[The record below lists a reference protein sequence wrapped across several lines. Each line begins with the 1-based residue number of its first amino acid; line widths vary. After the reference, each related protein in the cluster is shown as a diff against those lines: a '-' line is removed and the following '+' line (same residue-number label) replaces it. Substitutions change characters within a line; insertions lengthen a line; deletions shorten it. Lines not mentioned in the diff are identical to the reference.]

1 MFSPATQERSTLL
14 LSAVVAIVIL
24 AAAVTAQPSRHSP
37 VDRLAN
43 LESDLR
49 FQLDLRWRADRSVYA
64 ERIAQLDRALAA
76 WRESPRSE
84 GDFRLLADWLRA
96 SIVSS
101 LPGESGDLP
110 APPEF
115 GAAPRV
121 EIVAQARRAESPPA
135 ARPRASKAAAAASNA
150 SQHDP
155 PRAPAPVASRR
166 TDTAAAQNAAAPR
179 LAASGRTPSSSP
191 PAMAP
196 PNSAS
201 PKAHAAPADAGRRP
215 MRQPPRVDGPPTDT
229 ATPRSIVRK
238 PAPAPESPPSRFAS
252 AVTADAPTAQ
262 PNSKSTPGASPPQVA
277 VRVNVAEL
285 NARIRGYH
293 DGVAEVEAAVIASRQ
308 KASVA
313 SVTMLV
319 GKVEDLASQYQ
330 LVRLYY
336 ESLTD
341 AERRRVS
348 APRPLGAVIELVE
361 AQRRVVEA
369 TGSDFLGSFDDDEP
383 ASELAQRLQEAA
395 EIAGAVEPT
404 PPGG

>member
-1 MFSPATQERSTLL
+1 MFSPAAQERSTLL

-24 AAAVTAQPSRHSP
+24 AAAVTAQPSRYSS

-49 FQLDLRWRADRSVYA
+49 FQLDLRWRADRSVYV
-64 ERIAQLDRALAA
+64 ERIAELDQTLDA

-84 GDFRLLADWLRA
+84 GDFRLLTDWLRA

-110 APPEF
+110 ATPEF

-121 EIVAQARRAESPPA
+121 EIVAQARRAESAPA
-135 ARPRASKAAAAASNA
+135 ARPPASNAAAAASNA

-155 PRAPAPVASRR
+155 PRAPAPAASRR
-166 TDTAAAQNAAAPR
+166 TDAAAAQNAAAPQ
-179 LAASGRTPSSSP
+179 LAASERTPSSSS
-191 PAMAP
+191 PAMARP
-196 PNSAS
+196 KSAPS
-201 PKAHAAPADAGRRP
+201 KSLAAPADAGRRP
-215 MRQPPRVDGPPTDT
+215 MRQPPHVDGPPADPK
-229 ATPRSIVRK
+229 APRSIVRK
-238 PAPAPESPPSRFAS
+238 RAPAPESPPSHFAS
-252 AVTADAPTAQ
+252 AVTADAPAAK
-262 PNSKSTPGASPPQVA
+262 PNSQSTPEASPPQAA

-319 GKVEDLASQYQ
+319 GKVEALAGQYQ
-330 LVRLYY
+330 LVRL
-336 ESLTD
+336 
-341 AERRRVS
+341 
-348 APRPLGAVIELVE
+348 
-361 AQRRVVEA
+361 
-369 TGSDFLGSFDDDEP
+369 
-383 ASELAQRLQEAA
+383 
-395 EIAGAVEPT
+395 
-404 PPGG
+404 